1 LLAGITV
8 STALPIP
15 RDCRTLPGA
24 NIRRLMA
31 RLDMTLQEVVDATGL
46 DERTLR
52 SMVQGHTRPHARTL
66 HRLASGLGVSTDEL
80 FQDPLSAGQ
89 AAFDRATNP
98 AVGEV
103 LDRVPEYFVGWNPR
117 DFDELFS
124 RMALGGELTSEG
136 VLAAAATMNARRE
149 VLHQVAVLLE
159 THEADLVREFI
170 DLLYRRA
177 TQTQEP

>member
-1 LLAGITV
+1 MS
-8 STALPIP
+8 STLTDP
-15 RDCRTLPGA
+15 RDCRTVPGA

-31 RLDMTLQEVVDATGL
+31 RLDMTLQEVVEATGL

-52 SMVQGHTRPHARTL
+52 SMLQGQTRPHARTL

-80 FQDPLSAGQ
+80 FQDPLFAGH

-103 LDRVPEYFVGWNPR
+103 LDQHPEFFVGWGTA

-136 VLAAAATMNARRE
+136 VLAATATMNARRE
-149 VLHQVAVLLE
+149 VLRQVAVLLE
-159 THEADLVREFI
+159 TSEADLMREFI

-177 TQTQEP
+177 TDIEG

>member
-1 LLAGITV
+1 M
-8 STALPIP
+8 
-15 RDCRTLPGA
+15 RDCRTLPGT

-31 RLDMTLQEVVDATGL
+31 RLDMTLQDVVEATGL

-80 FQDPLSAGQ
+80 FQDPLSAGH

-98 AVGEV
+98 AVVEV
-103 LDRVPEYFVGWNPR
+103 LDQYPACFVGWSTA

-124 RMALGGELTSEG
+124 RMALGGELTSDG
-136 VLAAAATMNARRE
+136 VLAAATAMNARRE
-149 VLHQVAVLLE
+149 VLRQVAVLLE
-159 THEADLVREFI
+159 TSEADLVREFI

-177 TQTQEP
+177 TDMEG